1 MSIPIPHW
9 PGDLVSLGDTQVHVR
24 EAPGDGESALY
35 VHGLAGAA
43 TNWTDLMGE
52 LSDVLDGAAID
63 LPGFGYSPPP
73 PDGNYSLHAHARTV
87 VRLIEVRAKGPVHL
101 FGNSLGGAVATRVA
115 SRRPDLVRTLTLIS
129 PALPDLR
136 PRYGPSRILATGVPG
151 LGTWALRRLAEL
163 PPERRVQA
171 SLDMTFADPTG
182 VAPERLMEMVAEVRR
197 RDVLDHTMSAVVG
210 SARGVIAEFLLRGP
224 GSLWRDAAR
233 VTAPTLLLYGRHDR
247 IVDPRMAARAG
258 RVFRHARVV
267 TLPDVGHVAQM
278 EKPKIVAREFRNLL
292 ADLPARTPGSL

>member
-1 MSIPIPHW
+1 MSTPIPHW
-9 PGDLVSLGDTQVHVR
+9 PGDLVSLGDTQVYVR
-24 EAPGDGESALY
+24 EAPGDGEPALY

-52 LSDVLDGAAID
+52 LSDLVDGAAID
-63 LPGFGYSPPP
+63 LPGFGHSPPP
-73 PDGNYSLHAHARTV
+73 PDGDYSLRAHARVV
-87 VRLIEVRAKGPVHL
+87 VRLIESRGGGRVHL

-115 SRRPDLVRTLTLIS
+115 GRRPDLVRTLTLVS

-136 PRYGPSRILATGVPG
+136 PRYGPTRILAATMPGV
-151 LGTWALRRLAEL
+151 GTWALRRLAAL

-171 SLDMTFADPTG
+171 SLDMTFADPTR
-182 VAPERLMEMVAEVRR
+182 VAPERLMDLVAEIRR
-197 RDVLDHTMSAVVG
+197 RDVLDHSTAAVVG
-210 SARGVIAEFLLRGP
+210 TARGVISEFLFRGP

-233 VTAPTLLLYGRHDR
+233 VTAPTLLLYGRDDR

-258 RVFRHARVV
+258 RIFRNARVV

-278 EKPKIVAREFRNLL
+278 EKPGIVAREFRSLL
-292 ADLPARTPGSL
+292 ADQAARTP

>member
-1 MSIPIPHW
+1 
-9 PGDLVSLGDTQVHVR
+9 
-24 EAPGDGESALY
+24 
-35 VHGLAGAA
+35 
-43 TNWTDLMGE
+43 
-52 LSDVLDGAAID
+52 
-63 LPGFGYSPPP
+63 
-73 PDGNYSLHAHARTV
+73 
-87 VRLIEVRAKGPVHL
+87 VHL

-115 SRRPDLVRTLTLIS
+115 GRRPDLVRTLTLVS

-136 PRYGPSRILATGVPG
+136 PRYGPSRILAVSVPG
-151 LGTWALRRLAEL
+151 LGPWAMRRQATL

-171 SLDMTFADPTG
+171 SLDMTFADPTR

-197 RDVLDHTMSAVVG
+197 RDVLDHTMPAVLG
-210 SARGVIAEFLLRGP
+210 SARGVITEFLLRGP

-233 VTAPTLLLYGRHDR
+233 VTAATLLLYGREDR

-278 EKPKIVAREFRNLL
+278 EKPQVVAREFRALL
-292 ADLPARTPGSL
+292 ADLPTRTR

>member
-1 MSIPIPHW
+1 MSTPIPPW
-9 PGDLVSLGDTQVHVR
+9 PGDLVSLGDTQVYVR
-24 EAPGDGESALY
+24 EAPGAGEPALY

-52 LSDVLDGAAID
+52 LSDIVDGAAID

-73 PDGNYSLHAHARTV
+73 PDGDYSLGAHARVV
-87 VRLIEVRAKGPVHL
+87 VRLIEARAGGPVHL

-115 SRRPDLVRTLTLIS
+115 ARRPDLVRTLTLVS

-136 PRYGPSRILATGVPG
+136 PRYGPSRILAATLPG
-151 LGTWALRRLAEL
+151 LGPWAMRRLAAL

-171 SLDMTFADPTG
+171 SLDLTFADPTR
-182 VAPERLMEMVAEVRR
+182 VAPERLMELVAEVRR
-197 RDVLDHTMSAVVG
+197 RDILDHTTPALIG
-210 SARGVIAEFLLRGP
+210 SARGVITEFLLRGP

-233 VTAPTLLLYGRHDR
+233 VTAAALLLYGRNDR

-278 EKPKIVAREFRNLL
+278 EKPEIVAREFRTLL
-292 ADLPARTPGSL
+292 ADLPARTR